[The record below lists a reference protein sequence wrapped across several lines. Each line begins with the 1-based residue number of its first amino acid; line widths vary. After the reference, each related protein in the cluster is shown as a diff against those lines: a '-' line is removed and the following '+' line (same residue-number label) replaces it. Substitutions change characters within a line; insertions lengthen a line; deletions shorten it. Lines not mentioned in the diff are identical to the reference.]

1 MPRERLRRGRAKL
14 DIARALDAPHI
25 VERKLPL
32 DGHAG
37 AAPHQVV
44 LELQLVELGLS
55 EPFRWGQAGSLAAL
69 DRDARTMGALEQSDE
84 ILRQAIDIETDSR
97 LQRYALLAVRVEG
110 GQRHALL
117 LVRLGRVRRPFDPR
131 LIG

>member
-1 MPRERLRRGRAKL
+1 MPRELLRRGRAKL

-37 AAPHQVV
+37 AAPHHAGVF
-44 LELQLVELGLS
+44 LQIVELGLGQ
-55 EPFRWGQAGSLAAL
+55 PFRRGQAGSLAAL

-84 ILRQAIDIETDSR
+84 ILRQAIDLETDLR
-97 LQRYALLAVRVEG
+97 LDRNALLALRV
-110 GQRHALL
+110 
-117 LVRLGRVRRPFDPR
+117 GRGSRR
-131 LIG
+131 